1 MEELSALFL
10 GPESLKRVLTY
21 MCRAMAQDPITE
33 AMRVMLTTP
42 IQFHVS
48 RYGLGLFKGSAVFPY
63 TYMSAEQ
70 RVWLH
75 DVVRAIRGGGNHSAL
90 SRLERPLTYTIE
102 NDRIFFHGG
111 GAGDRPTRLAPT
123 DVFDALLGAMAESKH
138 TTPDRLQLLMG
149 LLLQRIG
156 CRVHV
161 CRETLVHV
169 QRRSAELFG

>member
-1 MEELSALFL
+1 M
-10 GPESLKRVLTY
+10 
-21 MCRAMAQDPITE
+21 I
-33 AMRVMLTTP
+33 TTP
-42 IQFHVS
+42 IQFHVR

-75 DVVRAIRGGGNHSAL
+75 DVVRAIRTGGNHSAL
-90 SRLERPLTYTIE
+90 CRLNESLTYTIE
-102 NDRIFFHGG
+102 NDRIFFHTS
-111 GAGDRPTRLAPT
+111 GADQQQQQRPTRLAPT

-138 TTPDRLQLLMG
+138 TTPDRLQLLVG

-161 CRETLVHV
+161 CRETLMHV
-169 QRRSAELFG
+169 QRRSAELFGPAG